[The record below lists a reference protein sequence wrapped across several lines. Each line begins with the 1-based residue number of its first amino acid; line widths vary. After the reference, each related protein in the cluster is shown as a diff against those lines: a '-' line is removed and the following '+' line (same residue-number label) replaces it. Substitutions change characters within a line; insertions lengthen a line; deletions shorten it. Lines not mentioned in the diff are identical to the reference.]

1 MKTGQQEYDKL
12 CNANWESLLKIFKAI
27 DADSPKAKKMYLD
40 LKEVAKTKDL
50 SPRQLEGMIV
60 RCNYQISLIENP
72 KQEPF
77 SNSQRMEKRL
87 NLPKEQSNDKPD

>member
-1 MKTGQQEYDKL
+1 MKTGQQEYDKI

-27 DADSPKAKKMYLD
+27 DGDNPKAKKMYLD

-50 SPRQLEGMIV
+50 SPRQIEGMV
-60 RCNYQISLIENP
+60 ARCDYQISFIENP
-72 KQEPF
+72 DQEPF

-87 NLPKEQSNDKPD
+87 NLPKEQANGKP